1 MATVLVIGAGA
12 REHALAQAFANS
24 AQVTMVYVA
33 PGNVGMQADT
43 IQPVGIPMTDID
55 ALRDFATM
63 TAIDLTFVGSEEP
76 LIAGIVDDFQ
86 AAGLPIFGPTKA
98 AAQLEGS
105 KSFAK
110 DRLAAAGI
118 PTATSVTVASWPA
131 AERAIMTSEEPVVVK
146 QDGLAAGKGVTIYM
160 TRQEALTAVHD
171 LYQANNQTKL
181 VIEAYLHGVEFSIF
195 SLVGPNGIVH
205 TPVAQDHK
213 RLLDGDLGP
222 NTGGM
227 GAYSPVRWLAD
238 EVVADAIDQL
248 VGPLL
253 TEMVANHTPFTGVL
267 YTGVMLTAQ
276 GPKVIEYNVRF
287 GDPETQVVLPQ
298 LESDFYELVLAL
310 VRGQQPVAQWQTEDV
325 YLGVVLAAPGYPV
338 APVQG
343 MMVPTISMP
352 KIRSFYAGVGQNDD
366 KLITSGGRVATI
378 VATAT
383 SATKAQAKVY
393 SVLDALPVKL
403 HYRHD
408 IGYQAVEKENK
419 VVSGDANR
427 Y

>member
-1 MATVLVIGAGA
+1 MATVLVIGSGA
-12 REHALAQAFANS
+12 REHALAQAFAKS
-24 AQVTMVYVA
+24 DQVTMVYVA
-33 PGNVGMQADT
+33 PGNVGMQADK
-43 IQPVGIPMTDID
+43 IHPVGIPMTDID

-110 DRLAAAGI
+110 DRLVAAGI
-118 PTATSVTVASWPA
+118 PTAASVTVTSWPA

-146 QDGLAAGKGVTIYM
+146 QDGLAAGKGVTIYP
-160 TRQEALTAVHD
+160 TRQAALRAVQE
-171 LYQANNQTKL
+171 LYQGNQQAKL
-181 VIEAYLHGVEFSIF
+181 VIEAFLRGVEFSIF

-227 GAYSPVRWLAD
+227 GAYSPVRWLTD
-238 EVVADAIDQL
+238 DIVSDAIDRL
-248 VGPLL
+248 VEPLL
-253 TEMVANHTPFTGVL
+253 RKMATNNTPFTGVL
-267 YTGVMLTAQ
+267 YTGVMLTAD

-298 LESDFYELVLAL
+298 LQSDFYELVHEL
-310 VRGQQPVAQWQTEDV
+310 VNGRQPVVQWQTADV
-325 YLGVVLAAPGYPV
+325 FLGVVLAARGYPV
-338 APVQG
+338 APEAG
-343 MMVPTISMP
+343 AIVPTISMP

-366 KLITSGGRVATI
+366 KLITSGGRVVTI
-378 VATAT
+378 VASAT
-383 SATKAQAKVY
+383 SATRAQAQVY
-393 SVLDALPVKL
+393 AVLDALTTKL
-403 HYRHD
+403 QYRHD

>member
-1 MATVLVIGAGA
+1 MATVLVIGSGA
-12 REHALAQAFANS
+12 REHALAQAFS
-24 AQVTMVYVA
+24 KSDQVTMVYVA
-33 PGNVGMQADT
+33 PGNVGMQADK
-43 IQPVGIPMTDID
+43 IHPVGIPMTDID

-98 AAQLEGS
+98 ATQLEGS

-110 DRLAAAGI
+110 DRLVAAGI
-118 PTATSVTVASWPA
+118 PTAASVTVTSWPA

-146 QDGLAAGKGVTIYM
+146 QDGLAAGKGVMIYP
-160 TRQEALTAVHD
+160 TRQAALRAVQEF
-171 LYQANNQTKL
+171 YRGNQQAKL
-181 VIEAYLHGVEFSIF
+181 IIEAFLRGVEFSIF

-227 GAYSPVRWLAD
+227 GAYSPVRWLTD
-238 EVVADAIDQL
+238 DIVSDAIDRL

-253 TEMVANHTPFTGVL
+253 REMATNSTTFTGVL
-267 YTGVMLTAQ
+267 YTGVMLTAD

-298 LESDFYELVLAL
+298 LQSDFYELVHELSNG
-310 VRGQQPVAQWQTEDV
+310 RQPVVQWQTAAV
-325 YLGVVLAAPGYPV
+325 FLGVVLAAQGYPV
-338 APVQG
+338 APEAG
-343 MMVPTISMP
+343 TIVPTISMP
-352 KIRSFYAGVGQNDD
+352 KISSFYAGVGKNDD
-366 KLITSGGRVATI
+366 KLIISGGRVVTI
-378 VATAT
+378 VASAT
-383 SATKAQAKVY
+383 SATRAQAQVY
-393 SVLDALPVKL
+393 TVLDALTTKL
-403 HYRHD
+403 QYRHD